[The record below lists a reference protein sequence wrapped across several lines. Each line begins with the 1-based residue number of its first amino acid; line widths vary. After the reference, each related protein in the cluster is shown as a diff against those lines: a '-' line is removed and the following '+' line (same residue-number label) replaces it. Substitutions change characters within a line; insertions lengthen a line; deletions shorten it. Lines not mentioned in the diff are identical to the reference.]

1 VTHEQLEEGAELLLD
16 FDKLKKV
23 SESAHP
29 VIPAAVQDIDSG
41 DVLIIGYVSR
51 EALDYA
57 LEHNVATFWSTSRD
71 ELWIKGKTSGDALE
85 LPSLHRPAQRCR
97 LVPHQRGQ
105 RKNSPQLLLPPYRQR
120 QAGTGEVRQIAD
132 KRQTRTDL
140 EGADEA

>member
-1 VTHEQLEEGAELLLD
+1 MTHEQLEEGAELLLD

-85 LPSLHRPAQRCR
+85 LVETRVNCEQNSLLYIVRLKGAGSCHTKGANGKTRPSCY
-97 LVPHQRGQ
+97 
-105 RKNSPQLLLPPYRQR
+105 YRR
-120 QAGTGEVRQIAD
+120 IANG
-132 KRQTRTDL
+132 KL
-140 EGADEA
+140 EPVK

>member
-85 LPSLHRPAQRCR
+85 LVETRVNCEQNSLLYIVRLKGAGSCHTKGANGKTRPSCY
-97 LVPHQRGQ
+97 
-105 RKNSPQLLLPPYRQR
+105 YRR
-120 QAGTGEVRQIAD
+120 IANG
-132 KRQTRTDL
+132 KL
-140 EGADEA
+140 EPVK